1 LLASAQK
8 PQRLFPSENLAISR
22 RFRLPEREMS
32 KEAAYQAVQDE
43 LLLDGNPRQNLASFV
58 TTWMEAEGEK
68 LMAQA
73 LSKNFID
80 YDEYP
85 ATVEI
90 QVRRIPVRPCVRI
103 PQPYVYGPP
112 PSSPYYLPC
121 SLLCVYVCMCV

>member
-1 LLASAQK
+1 
-8 PQRLFPSENLAISR
+8 
-22 RFRLPEREMS
+22 MS

-90 QVRRIPVRPCVRI
+90 QVTVSRIRTRVRI
-103 PQPYVYGPP
+103 PRTVCLRPP
-112 PSSPYYLPC
+112 PYYLLPC
-121 SLLCVYVCMCV
+121 GGDDGRVRSSGSLCMYVCMYE